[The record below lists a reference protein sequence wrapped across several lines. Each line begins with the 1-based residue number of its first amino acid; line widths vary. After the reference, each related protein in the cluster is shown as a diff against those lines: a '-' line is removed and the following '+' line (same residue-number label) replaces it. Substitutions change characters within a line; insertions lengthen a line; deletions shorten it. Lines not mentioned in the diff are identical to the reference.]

1 MTGKPEHDNDGPL
14 PEDDRIIGVA
24 FRRSLA
30 LLVVVASVAALV
42 AAVLLLNVRAENEV
56 AVVEREAVAAPNA
69 LESPPES
76 APQLPFTDITVA
88 AGIRWLRE
96 NGAVGAKLLPE
107 TMGGGGAFFDYDND
121 GDPDLLL
128 IGGKRWRD
136 RGSGPASIAV
146 YRNDGGAFTES
157 TQQSG
162 MDVRLQGMGIAV
174 GDIDNDGLTD
184 VYVTA
189 LGRNRLYRN
198 LGGGSF
204 SDVTASAGVAGGDEW
219 SSSAG
224 FLDFDGDG
232 WLDLFVANY
241 IEWSEELDRELH
253 FTLNGTDR
261 AYGPP
266 TQYPGT
272 QCVLY
277 RNRRDGTFEDVSER
291 AGIRVL
297 NPNTG
302 VAKGKALAVSFADF
316 DDNGAIDIFVANDTV
331 DNFLFLNQGNG
342 TFAEM
347 GRAWGVAT
355 DNNGNATGAM
365 GVDSAVRHDDDRRAI
380 VVGNFAN
387 EASSFF
393 VQSARGGGFTDL
405 ANLEGVGSE
414 SRLRLS
420 FGLFFFD
427 ADLDGRLDLLQ
438 SNGHLENE
446 INDVQPS
453 QTYRQEAQL
462 FWNSGQR
469 RRAYVALAASSVR
482 DLSNPI
488 VGRGATYADIDGDG
502 DLDVLLLQPQ
512 GAPVLLR
519 NDQAL
524 GNHWLRVH
532 LEGGDGVNRDAIGAW
547 VELTANGQTQRRQV
561 MPTRS
566 YLSQVES
573 VLTFGLGQT
582 SSVESLLVRWPNG
595 RTQSVGVQGV
605 DREIRVTYN
614 PSADG

>member
-1 MTGKPEHDNDGPL
+1 MSGRSEHEIDDAL

-24 FRRSLA
+24 FRRSLVLIA
-30 LLVVVASVAALV
+30 VVVAVGALV
-42 AAVLLLNVRAENEV
+42 AAVLLLNVRAGKEV
-56 AVVEREAVAAPNA
+56 AVVEREAVTAPNA
-69 LESPPES
+69 LESPPMS
-76 APQLPFTDITVA
+76 APELPFTDITVA

-96 NGAVGAKLLPE
+96 NGAIGDKLLPE
-107 TMGGGGAFFDYDND
+107 TMGGGGAFVDFDDD
-121 GDPDLLL
+121 GDPDLVLV
-128 IGGKRWRD
+128 GGMNWRESR
-136 RGSGPASIAV
+136 RGPSSLAV
-146 YRNDGGAFTES
+146 YRNDGGIFTD
-157 TQQSG
+157 TTRPSG
-162 MDVRLQGMGIAV
+162 MDVRLHGMGIAI
-174 GDIDNDGLTD
+174 GDIDNDGHKD
-184 VYVTA
+184 VYITA
-189 LGRNRLYRN
+189 LGRNRLFRN
-198 LGGGSF
+198 LGLGRF
-204 SDVTASAGVAGGDEW
+204 ADVTAGAGVAGGEEW

-253 FTLNGTDR
+253 FTMNGTDR

-277 RNRRDGTFEDVSER
+277 KNRRDGTFEDVSEA
-291 AGIRVL
+291 AGIHVL
-297 NPNTG
+297 NPSTG
-302 VAKGKALAVSFADF
+302 VAKGKALALSFADF

-331 DNFLFLNQGNG
+331 DNFLFLNRGDG

-347 GRAWGVAT
+347 GRALGVAT
-355 DNNGNATGAM
+355 DNDGNATGAM
-365 GVDSAVRHDDDRRAI
+365 GVDSAVHHDNDRRAI

-393 VQSARGGGFTDL
+393 VQSATGGGFTDL
-405 ANLEGVGSE
+405 ANLKGVGSE

-446 INDVQPS
+446 VNEVQPS
-453 QTYRQEAQL
+453 QTYRQQAQL
-462 FWNSGQR
+462 FWNTGQR
-469 RRAYVALAASSVR
+469 RRAYVALPASSFK
-482 DLSNPI
+482 DLASPI

-502 DLDVLLLQPQ
+502 DLDVLLLQPR

-532 LEGGDGVNRDAIGAW
+532 LEGGDEVNRDAIGTW
-547 VELTANGQTQRRQV
+547 VELTAGGRSQRRQV

-566 YLSQVES
+566 YLSQVEQ
-573 VLTFGLGQT
+573 VLTFGLGAET
-582 SSVESLLVRWPNG
+582 SVEALLVRWPNG
-595 RTQSVGVQGV
+595 RTQSVAVQGV
-605 DREIRVTYN
+605 DREIRVTYS
-614 PSADG
+614 PSR

>member
-1 MTGKPEHDNDGPL
+1 MTRKLEHDVDGPL

-30 LLVVVASVAALV
+30 VIAAVATAAALV
-42 AAVLLLNVRAENEV
+42 AAVMFLSRRDEVEV
-56 AVVEREAVAAPNA
+56 AVVERDAVAAPHA
-69 LESPPES
+69 LESPPKN
-76 APQLPFTDITVA
+76 APELPFTDITIA
-88 AGIRWLRE
+88 AGIRWQRE
-96 NGAVGAKLLPE
+96 NGAIGDKLLPE
-107 TMGGGGAFFDYDND
+107 TMGGGGAFVDFDND

-128 IGGKRWRD
+128 VGGKSWRENR
-136 RGSGPASIAV
+136 RGPVSLAV
-146 YRNDGGAFTES
+146 YRNDGGTFTDA
-157 TQQSG
+157 TRGSG

-174 GDIDNDGLTD
+174 GDIDNDGLKD

-189 LGRNRLYRN
+189 LGHNRLYRN

-204 SDVTASAGVAGGDEW
+204 ADITAGAGVAGGDEW

-224 FLDFDGDG
+224 FLDIDGDG

-241 IEWSEELDRELH
+241 IEWSEELDLELH

-272 QCVLY
+272 HCVLY
-277 RNRRDGTFEDVSER
+277 RNRGDGTFDDVSET

-297 NPNTG
+297 NPSTG
-302 VAKGKALAVSFADF
+302 VAMGKALAVSFADF

-331 DNFLFLNQGNG
+331 DNFLFLNHGDG
-342 TFAEM
+342 TFAET

-355 DNNGNATGAM
+355 DNNGSATGAM
-365 GVDSAVRHDDDRRAI
+365 GVDSAVHHDDERRAI

-393 VQSARGGGFTDL
+393 VQSAQGEGFTDL
-405 ANLEGVGSE
+405 ANLEGIGSE

-469 RRAYVALAASSVR
+469 RRAYVSLAAPSVR
-482 DLSNPI
+482 DLANPI
-488 VGRGATYADIDGDG
+488 VGRGAAYADIDGDG
-502 DLDVLLLQPQ
+502 DLDVLLLQPR

-524 GNHWLRVH
+524 KNHWLRVH
-532 LEGGDGVNRDAIGAW
+532 LEGGGSVNRDAIGAW

-566 YLSQVES
+566 YLSQVEF

-605 DREIRVTYN
+605 DREIQVTYP
-614 PSADG
+614 PS

>member
-1 MTGKPEHDNDGPL
+1 MTRKLEHDVDGPL

-30 LLVVVASVAALV
+30 VIAAVATAAALV
-42 AAVLLLNVRAENEV
+42 AAVMFLSRRDEVEV
-56 AVVEREAVAAPNA
+56 AVVERDAVAAPHA
-69 LESPPES
+69 LESPPKN
-76 APQLPFTDITVA
+76 APELPFTDITIA
-88 AGIRWLRE
+88 AGIRWQRE
-96 NGAVGAKLLPE
+96 NGAIGDKLLPE
-107 TMGGGGAFFDYDND
+107 TMGGGGAFVDFDND

-128 IGGKRWRD
+128 VGGKSWRENR
-136 RGSGPASIAV
+136 RGPVSLAV
-146 YRNDGGAFTES
+146 YRNDGGTFTDA
-157 TQQSG
+157 TRGSG

-174 GDIDNDGLTD
+174 GDIDNDGLKD

-189 LGRNRLYRN
+189 LGHNRLYRN

-204 SDVTASAGVAGGDEW
+204 ADITAGAGVAGGDEW

-224 FLDFDGDG
+224 FLDIDGDG

-241 IEWSEELDRELH
+241 IEWSEELDLELH

-272 QCVLY
+272 HCVLY
-277 RNRRDGTFEDVSER
+277 RNRGDGTFDDVSET

-297 NPNTG
+297 NPSTG
-302 VAKGKALAVSFADF
+302 VAMGKALAVSFADF

-331 DNFLFLNQGNG
+331 DNFLFLNHGDG
-342 TFAEM
+342 TFAET

-355 DNNGNATGAM
+355 DNNGSATGAM
-365 GVDSAVRHDDDRRAI
+365 GVDSAVHHDDERRAI

-393 VQSARGGGFTDL
+393 VQSAQGEGFTDL
-405 ANLEGVGSE
+405 ANLEGIGSE

-469 RRAYVALAASSVR
+469 RRAYVSLAAPSVR
-482 DLSNPI
+482 DLANPI
-488 VGRGATYADIDGDG
+488 VGRGAAYADIDGDG
-502 DLDVLLLQPQ
+502 DLDVLLLQPR

-524 GNHWLRVH
+524 KNHWLRVH
-532 LEGGDGVNRDAIGAW
+532 LEGGGGVNRDAIGAW

-566 YLSQVES
+566 YLSQVEF

-605 DREIRVTYN
+605 DREIQVTYP
-614 PSADG
+614 PS